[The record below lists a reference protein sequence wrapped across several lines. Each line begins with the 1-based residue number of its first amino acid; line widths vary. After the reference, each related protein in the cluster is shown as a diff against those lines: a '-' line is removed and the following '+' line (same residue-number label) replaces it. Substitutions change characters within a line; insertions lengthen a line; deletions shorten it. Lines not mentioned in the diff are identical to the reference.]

1 MCSAQKLNKESNN
14 IQPCILF
21 SFPTFETVHRSTS
34 RSNCYSFLTLIQVS
48 QETSKGVWYSYLFKN
63 FPQFL
68 AIHLVK
74 GFSIINEAEVDVFL
88 ELPCL
93 LHHPKR
99 IGNLIIGSS
108 ASSKSS
114 LYIWKFLVHILLK
127 PSCCSIIK
135 SCLTLCNSMNY
146 STTSFSVLHYLP
158 EFAQIHGHW
167 VSDANYLILCHPL
180 LL

>member
-21 SFPTFETVHRSTS
+21 SFPTFETVHRCTS

-127 PSCCSIIK
+127 PSCCSITK
-135 SCLTLCNSMNY
+135 SCLTLCNSVNY